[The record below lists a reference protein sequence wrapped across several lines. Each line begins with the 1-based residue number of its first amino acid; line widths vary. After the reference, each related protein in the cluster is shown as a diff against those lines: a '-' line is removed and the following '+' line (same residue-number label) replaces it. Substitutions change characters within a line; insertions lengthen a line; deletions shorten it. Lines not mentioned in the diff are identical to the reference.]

1 MDKNGLII
9 PIRDYIHQK
18 DSINIRDGNLF
29 SRTLIRGG
37 YDYYVDRNGI
47 SQLGEV
53 LFQEHNSLVLGGAIY
68 TLEKLF
74 NVQSSLSI
82 DYLNTIMSIAN
93 DGTPITEIYPKD
105 NKICLFGI
113 GIGGCGDTITSVKDV
128 KIYEREIMD
137 MIPFRVTDQP
147 LTEQELT
154 KYWFRK
160 TTTDGKTAYYLK
172 TFETTPVIKSLWK
185 DAEGDEDGTE
195 VQAGVHN
202 TTRTEPIETFIELI
216 LTITK
221 KDVREWFELNGNIE
235 QTRINSVGLFSGIV
249 GTLADGT
256 RDYKQVKL
264 ICKFNMGNEPLNL
277 SKDLTIIYRIY
288 TS

>member
-202 TTRTEPIETFIELI
+202 TTRTEPI
-216 LTITK
+216 
-221 KDVREWFELNGNIE
+221 
-235 QTRINSVGLFSGIV
+235 
-249 GTLADGT
+249 
-256 RDYKQVKL
+256 
-264 ICKFNMGNEPLNL
+264 
-277 SKDLTIIYRIY
+277 
-288 TS
+288 